1 MRPEVSPYYSVNL
14 LAEFILRPE
23 MSSSSESHA
32 FYNPSSVPGARNV
45 AIEGPVSLL
54 ESGFLGSKSWV
65 RHFLQIVDD
74 EPMATLRCYS
84 KIEDLVDGKRPHVIY
99 DLTMV
104 IDIVESPSA
113 DWLELWFSN
122 GAVERLR
129 VESAAMERSRW
140 IAHML
145 RSAPRVRTILLRDPS
160 ASHEVPMGLSSR
172 QLRSE
177 LLRSARARAVSEPA
191 VAEIVGSHEDFFP
204 SSSEPAM
211 LPGTFSANST
221 SASIAAR
228 DRTPAS
234 ASRRSSY
241 ASPSRGASLIERV
254 PFSSASPAPAL
265 PPQMPNASFAR
276 EVADRVASTIKSSA
290 DSNGGGERSA
300 AVESAALTRDTL
312 EGLTAAVATLA
323 AASDRTYDR
332 VADLTKLVQSSL
344 AEASRAAANAA
355 RVEDAIAKMDKKV
368 DALGAAIM
376 AVSSKVEGQS
386 ARGAEHASELNR
398 ILQAVYALKSNP
410 TAAGGRRAHSPGG
423 PAAAVDVPNL
433 SNELNAMRAQQ
444 RDLAS
449 TLDTLKTAVEGN
461 LSSSPSRADASASSK
476 ELTVLRALVEQAASV
491 RDALTSATGADL
503 SRAANA
509 AGAAARIPTA
519 LRNREDIAALLN
531 RLRAVE
537 AAIANTSAALPPPPR
552 SASPSR
558 TPQSP
563 AGKSYAYGR

>member
-1 MRPEVSPYYSVNL
+1 MPNDQISGFFFSRH
-14 LAEFILRPE
+14 FFE

-32 FYNPSSVPGARNV
+32 FFNPSSVPGAKNV

-65 RHFLQIVDD
+65 RHFLQLVDD

-84 KIEDLVDGKRPHVIY
+84 KIEDLVDGKRPHVVY

-145 RSAPRVRTILLRDPS
+145 RSAPRVRAILLRDPS

-177 LLRSARARAVSEPA
+177 LLRSARARAVSDPA

-241 ASPSRGASLIERV
+241 ASPSRGASLIERA
-254 PFSSASPAPAL
+254 PLSSVSPAPAL

-276 EVADRVASTIKSSA
+276 EVADRVASSIKSSA
-290 DSNGGGERSA
+290 DSNAGGERSA

-355 RVEDAIAKMDKKV
+355 RVEEAVAKIDKKV

-376 AVSSKVEGQS
+376 AVTAKVEGQS
-386 ARGAEHASELNR
+386 ARGVEHASELNR
-398 ILQAVYALKSNP
+398 IMQAVYALRP
-410 TAAGGRRAHSPGG
+410 TPAAAGGRRAHSPGG
-423 PAAAVDVPNL
+423 PDVPSL
-433 SNELNAMRAQQ
+433 SNELHAMRAQQ

-461 LSSSPSRADASASSK
+461 LSNSPSRGGDASASSQ

-537 AAIANTSAALPPPPR
+537 AAIANTSGALPPPPR
-552 SASPSR
+552 AASPSR